1 MIGMAMTMEQPQSP
15 LVREVETAVSGGA
28 GGRLL
33 AALSAL
39 AAVAAAVAL
48 GYLLVEAVSLH
59 EARAASYLATVALFA
74 AGLISPSPLQL
85 ARRP

>member
-1 MIGMAMTMEQPQSP
+1 MTMTVEQGA
-15 LVREVETAVSGGA
+15 LAREVEAAVSSDT

-33 AALSAL
+33 PWLSAL
-39 AAVAAAVAL
+39 ATAAAMAAL

-74 AGLISPSPLQL
+74 AGVLSPSPLQF
-85 ARRP
+85 ASRP

>member
-1 MIGMAMTMEQPQSP
+1 MAMNPEQTP
-15 LVREVETAVSGGA
+15 LVHEVETAVSSG

-39 AAVAAAVAL
+39 AALAAVAAL

-85 ARRP
+85 AGRA

>member
-1 MIGMAMTMEQPQSP
+1 MAMTMEQPQ

-39 AAVAAAVAL
+39 AMVAALVAL

-59 EARAASYLATVALFA
+59 ETRAASYLATVALFA

-85 ARRP
+85 GRRS